1 VEPYR
6 IKVIEPLPMTDR
18 TRRETALREAGYN
31 VFGLSS
37 RDVTIDLLTDS
48 GTGAMSAA
56 QWSALMHGDEA
67 YAGSG
72 SYERFEAVV
81 RDLTGHRH
89 VFPVHQ
95 GRGAE
100 RLLFGLL
107 VPDGGIT
114 VSNDHFDT
122 TMANVR
128 LAGGESIDLPCPE
141 SLDQHSDFPFQGNM
155 DLRRFHELLDGPK
168 ANRIA
173 AVILTIPDNAG
184 GGHPVSVDHIV
195 EVRGLCKRHGIP
207 LLLDAARFA
216 ENAYLI
222 SLRDPA
228 RADASPRQIA
238 EEVFRLADASWSS
251 LKKDAFGNIGAF
263 LTVKDDD
270 DLARRCRDQL
280 IATEGFRTYGGLT
293 GRDLDV
299 LARGLLE
306 ATDPA
311 HLAHREQTARWFADA
326 LTKAAVPVLRPPGCH
341 AVYLNAQAMLPD
353 RRPQDL
359 PGVSV
364 ACALYLEGGVRAAEM
379 GTLAFGAMTQDGSDT
394 AAPRELV
401 RLALPR
407 RVYTRSHLEYV
418 VETAR
423 TVAKHADSLPA
434 YSILSQPQQLRHF
447 TAILEPVPHK

>member
-1 VEPYR
+1 MEPYR
-6 IKVIEPLPMTDR
+6 IKVVEALPMTDR
-18 TRRETALREAGYN
+18 TRRETALREAGHN

-37 RDVTIDLLTDS
+37 QDVTIDLLTDS
-48 GTGAMSAA
+48 GTSAMSAA

-72 SYERFEAVV
+72 SFERFESVV

-100 RLLFGLL
+100 RVLFNLL
-107 VPDGGIT
+107 VPEGGIT

-128 LAGGESIDLPCPE
+128 LAGGETIDIPCPE
-141 SLDQHSDFPFQGNM
+141 SLEPDSDFPFQGNL
-155 DLRRFHELLDGPK
+155 DLPRLEELLDGPK
-168 ANRIA
+168 ADRIA

-184 GGHPVSVDHIV
+184 GGHPVAIDHMV
-195 EVRGLCKRHGIP
+195 QVRGLCRAHGIP

-216 ENAYLI
+216 ENAHLV
-222 SLRDPA
+222 SVRDPA
-228 RADASPRQIA
+228 RAGASPRQIA

-263 LTVKDDD
+263 LTVNDD
-270 DLARRCRDQL
+270 DLAERCRDQV
-280 IATEGFRTYGGLT
+280 IATEGFRTYGGLS
-293 GRDLDV
+293 GRDLDA

-311 HLAHREQTARWFADA
+311 HLAHREQTARWLADA
-326 LTKAAVPVLRPPGCH
+326 LADAGVPVLRPPGCH
-341 AVYLNAQAMLPD
+341 AVYLDARALLPD
-353 RRPQDL
+353 HKPQDL
-359 PGVSV
+359 PGVAV

-379 GTLAFGAMTQDGSDT
+379 GTLAFGGANEDGPDT

-418 VETAR
+418 VETAQA
-423 TVAKHADSLPA
+423 VARRAEELPA
-434 YSILSQPQQLRHF
+434 YSILSQPAQLRHF
-447 TAILEPVPHK
+447 TARLEPSVRK